1 MSSEENIQ
9 DSQVLRM
16 LMLLT
21 GTLFGFFLLM
31 IFLARAIVY

>member
-9 DSQVLRM
+9 DSQVVRM

-31 IFLARAIVY
+31 IFLARAIAY

>member
-1 MSSEENIQ
+1 MSAEENIQ
-9 DSQVLRM
+9 DSQVVRM

-31 IFLARAIVY
+31 IFLARTIAY

>member
-9 DSQVLRM
+9 DSKVLRT

-21 GTLFGFFLLM
+21 GTLFGFFVAM
-31 IFLARAIVY
+31 VFLARTIVY

>member
-9 DSQVLRM
+9 DSEVLRN

-21 GTLFGFFLLM
+21 GTLFGFFVLM
-31 IFLARAIVY
+31 IFLARTIVY

>member
-9 DSQVLRM
+9 DSEVLRI
-16 LMLLT
+16 LMILS
-21 GTLFGFFLLM
+21 GSLFGFFILM

>member
-9 DSQVLRM
+9 DSTVLRT

-21 GTLFGFFLLM
+21 GTLFGFFLAM
-31 IFLARAIVY
+31 IFLARTIVY

>member
-16 LMLLT
+16 LMILT